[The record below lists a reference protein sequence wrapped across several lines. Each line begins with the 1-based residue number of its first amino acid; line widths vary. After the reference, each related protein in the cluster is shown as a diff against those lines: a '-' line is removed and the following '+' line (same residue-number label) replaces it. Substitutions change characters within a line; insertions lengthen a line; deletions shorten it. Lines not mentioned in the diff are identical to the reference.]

1 MLSYM
6 SALILKMIKKG
17 ESIWL
22 GIDQPPNPFK
32 KYGPEK
38 RATDSYYWG
47 LKTPSSVGAQLL
59 FNMKKVKFMIS

>member
-1 MLSYM
+1 M

-38 RATDSYYWG
+38 RATDQKLGVDSKLG
-47 LKTPSSVGAQLL
+47 RGAAS
-59 FNMKKVKFMIS
+59 I